1 MLLAY
6 IAAAL
11 GKARYEV
18 LEKDASFYGEI
29 PGFDGVYAHAGT
41 LEACRNELSEVLE
54 EWILIRISRNF
65 PLPEVDGH
73 KIEILEAV

>member
-29 PGFDGVYAHAGT
+29 PGFDGVYAYAGT

-65 PLPEVDGH
+65 PLPEVG
-73 KIEILEAV
+73 